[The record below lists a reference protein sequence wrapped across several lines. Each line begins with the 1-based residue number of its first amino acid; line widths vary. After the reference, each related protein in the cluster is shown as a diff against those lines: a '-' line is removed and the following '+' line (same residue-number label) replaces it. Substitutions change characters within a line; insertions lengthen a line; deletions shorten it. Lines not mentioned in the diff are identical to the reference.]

1 MIKQIS
7 KNIGH
12 DGRHY
17 CCLRCGQSGYD
28 RMAQARGHLAMCKG
42 TQIRKGV
49 PAHIPAPE
57 YSPQLAGQ
65 LATASYSPAIEPF
78 PASYSSQQQQ
88 QQLEPAPTSYS
99 QPATVS
105 YLEYQQLKDEVRQMQ
120 NHYTHLLERNNAPSS
135 VDWFSKNKNVVIL
148 VAVVVVAY
156 LLSNMNRQCP
166 TLSSGS
172 GSGGGTNAQG
182 IGQKTL
188 TKVMDRAVL
197 KGVDA
202 LFK

>member
-1 MIKQIS
+1 
-7 KNIGH
+7 
-12 DGRHY
+12 
-17 CCLRCGQSGYD
+17 
-28 RMAQARGHLAMCKG
+28 
-42 TQIRKGV
+42 
-49 PAHIPAPE
+49 
-57 YSPQLAGQ
+57 
-65 LATASYSPAIEPF
+65 
-78 PASYSSQQQQ
+78 
-88 QQLEPAPTSYS
+88 
-99 QPATVS
+99 
-105 YLEYQQLKDEVRQMQ
+105 MQ

-135 VDWFSKNKNVVIL
+135 MDWFSKNKNVVIL

-172 GSGGGTNAQG
+172 GSGSGGNAQG

-188 TKVMDRAVL
+188 IKVMDRAVL